1 MYLGAATLALNI
13 ADIDWESSG
22 LPPDESVGVNV
33 PTVECTLSHDS
44 NLQDT
49 VDPRSPSQ
57 SHGIYICMAAVQF
70 YQSLE

>member
-44 NLQDT
+44 NLQ
-49 VDPRSPSQ
+49 
-57 SHGIYICMAAVQF
+57 H
-70 YQSLE
+70 